1 MAINYNDPYNQGIGA
16 PDLGNINLGNVG
28 QMPVNNMQTAGWLP
42 TFLGGTTAEEDAQN
56 AALEQIEGLR
66 IDQMKGIPQGKTE
79 VETQSIID
87 DLQYTNPDKLKKYQD
102 IEKQIQDLKK
112 QYPENINIQ
121 QAYLGNDFYNEYG
134 YPKTADLSGTTGIT
148 TLSGNFGLLSENAD
162 ISRSIDEQV
171 TEYENEYM
179 NRTGKVP
186 PMFYGEKYR
195 MKLQIEFLKK
205 QEQKK
210 TTPQGEKKR
219 IEQEKIKA
227 AQDNWKPTYNPA
239 SSHAEAKSTGGDYHS
254 DTRSTVDGQTTEWG
268 DELFSRGGLAQYAP
282 RGSYFDGG
290 LASLWL
296 R

>member
-56 AALEQIEGLR
+56 AALEQIQEIRKNQFEGYPS
-66 IDQMKGIPQGKTE
+66 G
-79 VETQSIID
+79 
-87 DLQYTNPDKLKKYQD
+87 TNPAWVEEYKDDYPDLYEKYQD
-102 IEKQIQDLKK
+102 KEKQIQDLKK

-121 QAYLGNDFYNEYG
+121 QAYLDDDEYDFSDIEGQTAFNPISIGTGVYG
-134 YPKTADLSGTTGIT
+134 MIKAGLSKKEI
-148 TLSGNFGLLSENAD
+148 A
-162 ISRSIDEQV
+162 
-171 TEYENEYM
+171 
-179 NRTGKVP
+179 KVL
-186 PMFYGEKYR
+186 MKN
-195 MKLQIEFLKK
+195 KLQKEIGKK
-205 QEQKK
+205 VG
-210 TTPQGEKKR
+210 PVVGS
-219 IEQEKIKA
+219 IIG
-227 AQDNWKPTYNPA
+227 AQQAQA
-239 SSHAEAKSTGGDYHS
+239 SSHKEAQATGGDYHS

-282 RGSYFDGG
+282 RGSYFNGG

>member
-121 QAYLGNDFYNEYG
+121 QAYLDNDFYNEYG
-134 YPKTADLSGTTGIT
+134 YPKTAFNPISIGTGVYGMIKAGLSKKEIAKVLMKNKLQKEIGKKVKPVLTGILT
-148 TLSGNFGLLSENAD
+148 DG
-162 ISRSIDEQV
+162 
-171 TEYENEYM
+171 
-179 NRTGKVP
+179 
-186 PMFYGEKYR
+186 
-195 MKLQIEFLKK
+195 
-205 QEQKK
+205 
-210 TTPQGEKKR
+210 
-219 IEQEKIKA
+219 KA
-227 AQDNWKPTYNPA
+227 AAAAPT
-239 SSHAEAKSTGGDYHS
+239 SHAEARSTGGDYHGGEK
-254 DTRSTVDGQTTEWG
+254 STVDGRTTDWG
-268 DELFSRGGLAQYAP
+268 PNSAMIARGGLAQYAP
-282 RGSYFDGG
+282 RGSYFNGG
-290 LASLWL
+290 LASLWP